1 MTDIR
6 AEQRKSYVQALAQ
19 KVLLTC
25 VRGSGRVMI
34 NSRGAPTNE
43 RSTFRA
49 GPHVLLMGS
58 DARVTAAIAGLRPH
72 LPSPVVHWHPVA
84 VMEPPPASGT
94 LVIWELDALDGR
106 QQALLLLWMDS
117 HADVVVISVA
127 RRPVFPSS

>member
-1 MTDIR
+1 MI
-6 AEQRKSYVQALAQ
+6 SS
-19 KVLLTC
+19 
-25 VRGSGRVMI
+25 RGS
-34 NSRGAPTNE
+34 PTNE
-43 RSTFRA
+43 RSIFRA

-94 LVIWELDALDGR
+94 LVIWELDALDGL
-106 QQALLLLWMDS
+106 QQELLLLWMER

-127 RRPVFPSS
+127 RSPVFPLVLAGKFLDALYYRLNMLCLAVPDTAH